1 MNFSEYWKAEAAK
14 RRKRWASRAKRFADK
29 HSQMEEIR
37 KEVYTTLNHYDYH
50 QYIETHYAKQ
60 NPIAVWEQMQFHFS
74 ESGLRDAL
82 EAECDDLRGFNM
94 EISYRDITTANLQRP
109 EFFPNEDEWFF
120 KKISTMLTDVN
131 TVCVTLGQVKMT
143 INRYCTKDS
152 PFAFYGLNF
161 GEQLMSY
168 AILLQE
174 TEFNM
179 LNVATLLLEMAAEM
193 DLRDEELNYYAKKMR
208 IRKMEAAVA
217 DDNIEFALWDDKK
230 LEKKVAEYIA
240 KGYTISQVIDQVLR
254 PYKSAV
260 KKFFSIATEQS
271 FMTQNDIMYNFINY
285 GDKEYWVKQHLR
297 PHLKEAGMQDV
308 DVSITKHTTVLTKQG
323 YSCCLNNTNSGPSVI
338 FSPNAGYDNF
348 NNDISTRTP
357 VSAIVKFLKY
367 MPTINSRIDE
377 YLVKAL
383 QIYDKL
389 MCRQNE
395 EYNKI
400 AQHLAALS
408 AQYAGKPVGKL
419 MEYLRWSAGNLLNK
433 KDAYFRMHFH
443 TIAVTGDTSF
453 NFTAREMKSIVPL
466 IYGDELIN
474 EKWVNAECSHV
485 YSANPE
491 TTDEQVWIKANSWLH
506 PLHRDRWNQDVR
518 SFARHGSDDTFPTV
532 DFINEKL

>member
-60 NPIAVWEQMQFHFS
+60 NPIAAWEQMQFHFS

-82 EAECDDLRGFNM
+82 EAECDDLRDFNM

-120 KKISTMLTDVN
+120 RKISTMLTDVN

-193 DLRDEELNYYAKKMR
+193 ELRDEELNYYAKKMR
-208 IRKMEAAVA
+208 IRKMEVAVA

-240 KGYTISQVIDQVLR
+240 KGYSINQVIEQVLR
-254 PYKSAV
+254 PYKTAI
-260 KKFFSIATEQS
+260 KKYFSIATEQS
-271 FMTQNDIMYNFINY
+271 IMTQNDTLLNFYHCIN
-285 GDKEYWVKQHLR
+285 KESWVENRLR
-297 PHLKEAGMQDV
+297 PHLEEAGMQDV
-308 DVSITKHTTVLTKQG
+308 DVSITNTQLFSLNRVIVAALKTTIGGTV
-323 YSCCLNNTNSGPSVI
+323 YSRPMPATT
-338 FSPNAGYDNF
+338 
-348 NNDISTRTP
+348 IST
-357 VSAIVKFLKY
+357 
-367 MPTINSRIDE
+367 
-377 YLVKAL
+377 
-383 QIYDKL
+383 
-389 MCRQNE
+389 
-395 EYNKI
+395 
-400 AQHLAALS
+400 
-408 AQYAGKPVGKL
+408 
-419 MEYLRWSAGNLLNK
+419 
-433 KDAYFRMHFH
+433 
-443 TIAVTGDTSF
+443 
-453 NFTAREMKSIVPL
+453 
-466 IYGDELIN
+466 
-474 EKWVNAECSHV
+474 
-485 YSANPE
+485 
-491 TTDEQVWIKANSWLH
+491 
-506 PLHRDRWNQDVR
+506 
-518 SFARHGSDDTFPTV
+518 
-532 DFINEKL
+532 

>member
-14 RRKRWASRAKRFADK
+14 RRKKWASRAKSFAYNY
-29 HSQMEEIR
+29 SQMEEIR

-50 QYIETHYAKQ
+50 QYIETHYAKK

-109 EFFPNEDEWFF
+109 EFFPSEDEWFF
-120 KKISTMLTDVN
+120 RKISTMLTDVN
-131 TVCVTLGQVKMT
+131 TVRITLGQVKMT

-161 GEQLMSY
+161 CEQLMSY

-240 KGYTISQVIDQVLR
+240 KGYTISQVINQVLR

-260 KKFFSIATEQS
+260 NKFFSIATELS
-271 FMTQNDIMYNFINY
+271 LMTQNDIMYNFINY
-285 GDKEYWVKQHLR
+285 SDNEYWVKQHLR
-297 PHLKEAGMQDV
+297 PHLNEAGMQDV
-308 DVSITKHTTVLTKQG
+308 DVSMITKHTTVLTKEG
-323 YSCCLNNTNSGPSVI
+323 YSCCFENTNSGRSVI

-348 NNDISTRTP
+348 SIDISTRTP
-357 VSAIVKFLKY
+357 VSAIVNFLRH

-383 QIYDKL
+383 QIYDKQ

-400 AQHLAALS
+400 VEHLAALS

-419 MEYLRWSAGNLLNK
+419 MKYLRWNVGKLMKQKNV
-433 KDAYFRMHFH
+433 YIH

-453 NFTAREMKSIVPL
+453 SFTERVLKSFFPAT
-466 IYGDELIN
+466 YEDELN
-474 EKWVNAECSHV
+474 EKWVDAECCNV
-485 YSANPE
+485 YSADPK
-491 TTDEQVWIKANSWLH
+491 TTDEQEWLKAN
-506 PLHRDRWNQDVR
+506 RGRWNQSIS
-518 SFARHGSDDTFPTV
+518 SFAGYGFDETFLTV

>member
-1 MNFSEYWKAEAAK
+1 
-14 RRKRWASRAKRFADK
+14 
-29 HSQMEEIR
+29 
-37 KEVYTTLNHYDYH
+37 
-50 QYIETHYAKQ
+50 
-60 NPIAVWEQMQFHFS
+60 
-74 ESGLRDAL
+74 
-82 EAECDDLRGFNM
+82 
-94 EISYRDITTANLQRP
+94 
-109 EFFPNEDEWFF
+109 
-120 KKISTMLTDVN
+120 
-131 TVCVTLGQVKMT
+131 
-143 INRYCTKDS
+143 
-152 PFAFYGLNF
+152 
-161 GEQLMSY
+161 
-168 AILLQE
+168 
-174 TEFNM
+174 
-179 LNVATLLLEMAAEM
+179 
-193 DLRDEELNYYAKKMR
+193 MR

-217 DDNIEFALWDDKK
+217 EDNIEFALWDDKK

-254 PYKSAV
+254 PYRSAV
-260 KKFFSIATEQS
+260 KRFFSIATEQN
-271 FMTQNDIMYNFINY
+271 FMTLNDIMYNFIHY
-285 GDKEYWVKQHLR
+285 CEKEYWVKQHLR

-323 YSCCLNNTNSGPSVI
+323 YSCCFENTNSGPSVI

-383 QIYDKL
+383 QIYDKQ

-400 AQHLAALS
+400 VEHLAALS

-419 MEYLRWSAGNLLNK
+419 MKYLRWSAGKLLNK
-433 KDAYFRMHFH
+433 IDACFRIYGNFRMHFH

-453 NFTAREMKSIVPL
+453 NITAREIKSLVPL

-474 EKWVNAECSHV
+474 EKWIDAECSNV
-485 YSANPE
+485 YSDNPE
-491 TTDEQVWIKANSWLH
+491 ITDEQGWIKANWQPILLRDSWK
-506 PLHRDRWNQDVR
+506 QDVR
-518 SFARHGSDDTFPTV
+518 SFAGHGFDDTFLTV

>member
-14 RRKRWASRAKRFADK
+14 RRKKWASRAKSFAYNY
-29 HSQMEEIR
+29 SQMEEIR
-37 KEVYTTLNHYDYH
+37 KEVYTKLNHYDYH
-50 QYIETHYAKQ
+50 QYIETHYAKK

-74 ESGLRDAL
+74 ESGLRGAL

-109 EFFPNEDEWFF
+109 EFFPSEDEWFF
-120 KKISTMLTDVN
+120 RKISTMLTDVN
-131 TVCVTLGQVKMT
+131 TVRITLGQVKMT

-240 KGYTISQVIDQVLR
+240 KGYTISQVINQVLR

-260 KKFFSIATEQS
+260 NKFFSIATELS
-271 FMTQNDIMYNFINY
+271 LMTQNDRMYNYINY
-285 GDKEYWVKQHLR
+285 SDNEYWVKQHLR
-297 PHLKEAGMQDV
+297 PHLNEAGMQDV

-323 YSCCLNNTNSGPSVI
+323 YSCCFENTNSGRSFI

-348 NNDISTRTP
+348 SIDISTRTP
-357 VSAIVKFLKY
+357 VSAIVNFLRH

-383 QIYDKL
+383 QIYDKQ

-400 AQHLAALS
+400 VEHLAALS

-419 MEYLRWSAGNLLNK
+419 MKYLRWSAGKLMKQKNV
-433 KDAYFRMHFH
+433 YIH

-453 NFTAREMKSIVPL
+453 SFTERVLKSFLPPAT
-466 IYGDELIN
+466 YEDELN
-474 EKWVNAECSHV
+474 EKWVDAECRYV
-485 YSANPE
+485 YSADPG
-491 TTDEQVWIKANSWLH
+491 TTNEQEWLKATRRMDTWN
-506 PLHRDRWNQDVR
+506 RNQDMR
-518 SFARHGSDDTFPTV
+518 SFAGHGFDETFLTV